1 MICSTACVGTCLK
14 RVGLV
19 EEWMASE
26 QQVED
31 CLVQGSLLV
40 LRFLKFSL
48 AGGQISKL
56 WFKFKVKTTTLNEH
70 VNICKTHGNRLR
82 G

>member
-1 MICSTACVGTCLK
+1 MIRRTAWLGTCLK
-14 RVGLV
+14 RVGFV

-31 CLVQGSLLV
+31 CLVRSSLLV
-40 LRFLKFSL
+40 LRFFKFSL

-56 WFKFKVKTTTLNEH
+56 WFKFEVKTTTLNEH
-70 VNICKTHGNRLR
+70 VKIYKTHGN
-82 G
+82 